1 MFTKYT
7 NGRTAW
13 LKADQAEVI
22 VARLRELKRAH
33 DLLGAELEAL
43 MEAVQRRRV
52 KDDTDA
58 PIDPAWRTSPT
69 GWVTEA
75 GIEEIERRC
84 ALGQKND
91 RIGAATGLDPSTVS
105 KYRRFWLKKIGTDE
119 EEDDE
124 TA

>member
-1 MFTKYT
+1 VLLM
-7 NGRTAW
+7 
-13 LKADQAEVI
+13 KAI
-22 VARLRELKRAH
+22 
-33 DLLGAELEAL
+33 
-43 MEAVQRRRV
+43 QRRRV

-84 ALGQKND
+84 ALGLKND
-91 RIGAATGLDPSTVS
+91 RIGEAMGIDPATIS
-105 KYRRFWLKKIGTDE
+105 KYRRRWLKKIGTE
-119 EEDDE
+119 EEDDDE